1 MSLEKFHPPPTTK
14 AKRWLA
20 LGISLWLLFFVA
32 PNSFAFTPGDDLQP
46 EVGGITSSPGLAILL
61 DILLLAGILI
71 CFLISLRVKSFL
83 RDGELASGWT
93 LFSLSFVLLFIA
105 QILSFSLDVSLF
117 SISSG
122 IISSVRLLAILSLA
136 SGIYFMKKVLS

>member
-1 MSLEKFHPPPTTK
+1 MSLEKFYQFMTIR
-14 AKRWLA
+14 AKKWLA
-20 LGISLWLLFFVA
+20 FSISLWLLFFVA
-32 PNSFAFTPGDDLQP
+32 SISFVFAQGDDLQP
-46 EVGGITSSPGLAILL
+46 EVVGVTSSPALAILF

-105 QILSFSLDVSLF
+105 QFLSFLLNASLF
-117 SISSG
+117 NISYM

>member
-1 MSLEKFHPPPTTK
+1 MSLEKFHPLPTIK

-32 PNSFAFTPGDDLQP
+32 PNSFAFTQGDDLQP
-46 EVGGITSSPGLAILL
+46 EVGSITSSPGLAILL

-71 CFLISLRVKSFL
+71 CFLISLGVKSFL

-105 QILSFSLDVSLF
+105 QLLSFSLNVSLF
-117 SISSG
+117 NISSS

>member
-1 MSLEKFHPPPTTK
+1 MSLEKFHPFLTIR

-20 LGISLWLLFFVA
+20 FGISFWLLFSVA
-32 PNSFAFTPGDDLQP
+32 PISFAFAEGDDLQP
-46 EVGGITSSPGLAILL
+46 EGGDITSSPALAILF
-61 DILLLAGILI
+61 DILLLAGTLI

-105 QILSFSLDVSLF
+105 QLLSFLLNSSLF
-117 SISSG
+117 NISYI